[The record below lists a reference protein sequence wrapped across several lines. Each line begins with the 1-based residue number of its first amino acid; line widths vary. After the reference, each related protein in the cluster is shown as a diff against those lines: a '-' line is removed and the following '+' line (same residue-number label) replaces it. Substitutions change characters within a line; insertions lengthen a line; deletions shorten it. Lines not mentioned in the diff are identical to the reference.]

1 MEAQRRRLSVSESQK
16 KYVMAFLVPKYLSL
30 GDNLILRLGVGKEK
44 IGSNKENSFEN
55 QGFILVL
62 KHYFLSA
69 PKFTF
74 RFFSMKFKNKKLA
87 RLRELSH
94 ESKMRLKMSFRGL
107 SELLIVDEDTAEIC
121 QFLQLFESITSLHIC
136 NAHYQGYRIGLQHI
150 QHLQYLNRLHFS
162 YGEINAITV
171 KYLGNLK
178 SLIELEICSCT
189 FLEESE
195 QNLKELTGLKELR
208 MYSNKYISF
217 KDRDDSYLCHL
228 TGLKVLELG
237 SITSVEYLRSFRNLD
252 NLTLGSDL
260 DHLTMGISFVDLGTL
275 DNLSSLN
282 LNFPEYMNLQGIS
295 QFCPNLENLDLYSE
309 SERNINFCHTIK
321 PLVGLLKLKKLN
333 IMDYKCDKINQIG
346 DICKITSLT
355 SLDLSFENPLSYEF
369 CNSLKC
375 LTRLEILSLWLI
387 EQNNGH
393 KKNLDCLKKLPRS
406 IHTLELNCTFYI
418 ISEVLY
424 YLSEQT
430 NITCLN
436 LEDELENIDDYLE
449 NDASRKK
456 EFFMSLDRYIVTN
469 RNLES
474 ITGYVNKAEMSRKRE
489 ELLEKEV
496 EPFTILLIKIPR

>member
-1 MEAQRRRLSVSESQK
+1 
-16 KYVMAFLVPKYLSL
+16 
-30 GDNLILRLGVGKEK
+30 
-44 IGSNKENSFEN
+44 
-55 QGFILVL
+55 
-62 KHYFLSA
+62 
-69 PKFTF
+69 
-74 RFFSMKFKNKKLA
+74 
-87 RLRELSH
+87 
-94 ESKMRLKMSFRGL
+94 
-107 SELLIVDEDTAEIC
+107 
-121 QFLQLFESITSLHIC
+121 
-136 NAHYQGYRIGLQHI
+136 
-150 QHLQYLNRLHFS
+150 
-162 YGEINAITV
+162 
-171 KYLGNLK
+171 
-178 SLIELEICSCT
+178 
-189 FLEESE
+189 
-195 QNLKELTGLKELR
+195 
-208 MYSNKYISF
+208 
-217 KDRDDSYLCHL
+217 
-228 TGLKVLELG
+228 
-237 SITSVEYLRSFRNLD
+237 
-252 NLTLGSDL
+252 
-260 DHLTMGISFVDLGTL
+260 
-275 DNLSSLN
+275 
-282 LNFPEYMNLQGIS
+282 
-295 QFCPNLENLDLYSE
+295 
-309 SERNINFCHTIK
+309 
-321 PLVGLLKLKKLN
+321 
-333 IMDYKCDKINQIG
+333 MDYGCDKINQIG
-346 DICKITSLT
+346 DIYKITSLT